1 MSRLEKLSDAKVLGI
16 AKLVVED
23 FPDDQLRAAIEQ
35 LDKDGHIISDITR
48 HHLAEALDEF
58 SLAGKRDLVDL
69 LRKHWPAIDQTSS
82 VYVPFE
88 TLMDDRAR
96 DKARSL
102 EYVNNS
108 AGRPAAAAEP
118 ARESPTGAPQEG
130 VGSLSARAPT
140 ELIPTASLKKLGDR
154 TARSPPCRRVRSR
167 LRPYRRPRSYTA
179 QLLAKILLP
188 IRRDIRVPSR
198 AAAT

>member
-1 MSRLEKLSDAKVLGI
+1 MNECVDLAAVKFDHKTAIAGPTSCPATTHSACGGFPSGFGFDGHTVGRLPNHANVLSDDYCSVIVPDGI
-16 AKLVVED
+16 GCRTLSR
-23 FPDDQLRAAIEQ
+23 QCR
-35 LDKDGHIISDITR
+35 
-48 HHLAEALDEF
+48 
-58 SLAGKRDLVDL
+58 
-69 LRKHWPAIDQTSS
+69 PA
-82 VYVPFE
+82 F
-88 TLMDDRAR
+88 RAR
-96 DKARSL
+96 S